1 MLSYLAT
8 RNFTDKKCRQSFNL
22 ILQSSK
28 PEICITL
35 ESGSAEQDE
44 KRDKKMTNQ
53 IINVLFLCNANTTC
67 SIIAEAVMN
76 RLSITDAG
84 GRFKA
89 YSAGCYHRGMVH
101 PLTLQ
106 LLAMNNFDPHEYRSK
121 NWQEF
126 AEADSPIMNF
136 IFTLTDEVLNKPFP
150 EFLGAPMTAHWSIP
164 DPAAANGT
172 NAEIHY
178 AFADTLR
185 MIEQRISIFVN
196 LPIKNLDQ
204 LTLQQRITDI
214 GSQTNN

>member
-1 MLSYLAT
+1 
-8 RNFTDKKCRQSFNL
+8 
-22 ILQSSK
+22 
-28 PEICITL
+28 
-35 ESGSAEQDE
+35 
-44 KRDKKMTNQ
+44 MTNQ
-53 IINVLFLCNANTTC
+53 TINVLFLCNANTTC

-89 YSAGCYHRGMVH
+89 YSAGCFHRGMVH

-106 LLAMNNFDPHEYRSK
+106 LLAMNNFNPNIYRSK

-136 IFTLTDEVLNKPFP
+136 IFTLTNEVVNEPCP
-150 EFLGAPMTAHWSIP
+150 IFLGTPMTAHWSIP

-196 LPIKNLDQ
+196 LPLESLDN
-204 LTLQQRITDI
+204 LTLQQRITAI
-214 GSQTNN
+214 GTHS